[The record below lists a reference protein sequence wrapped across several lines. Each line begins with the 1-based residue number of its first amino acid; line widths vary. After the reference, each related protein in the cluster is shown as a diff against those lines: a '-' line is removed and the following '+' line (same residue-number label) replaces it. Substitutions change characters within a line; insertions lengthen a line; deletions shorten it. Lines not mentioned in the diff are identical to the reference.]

1 MLKIKEFAARKGL
14 SLKELA
20 KKLGVKPETVYKWA
34 AGTNT
39 PTYDIIRELKR
50 LGITDYE
57 LFGEVFAEHEEIYL
71 NRVMKATSRFLEDLG
86 INTNTKEKT

>member
-1 MLKIKEFAARKGL
+1 MLKIKEFVARKGIT
-14 SLKELA
+14 LKELA
-20 KKLGVKPETVYKWA
+20 EKVGVKPETVYKWA
-34 AGTNT
+34 AGINS

-57 LFGEVFAEHEEIYL
+57 LFGEVFAEQEEIYL

-86 INTNTKEKT
+86 IHTNKESK